1 MKKLLLSALIIGSF
15 AGPASA
21 GPAGR
26 LARQLGIPKR
36 QARAILQQGIVHR
49 SGGVAPAIP
58 GAPSVTQGIPMG
70 AGSGPAR

>member
-1 MKKLLLSALIIGSF
+1 MKQLLLSALIIGSF

-21 GPAGR
+21 GPAAK
-26 LARQLGIPKR
+26 LARQLGIPKS
-36 QARAILQQGIVHR
+36 QARTILQRGIVHR
-49 SGGVAPAIP
+49 SGGAAPAIP